1 MRCNKG
7 ELVISG
13 VSSCAMG
20 GSAPVFIGVLSN
32 TLKSRLPRPFL
43 GLKEGHQCCFAIKK
57 FAITNSLSSLRP
69 K

>member
-20 GSAPVFIGVLSN
+20 GSAPFFIGVLSN
-32 TLKSRLPRPFL
+32 TYLPRPFL
-43 GLKEGHQCCFAIKK
+43 GLKSMLFCNKK
-57 FAITNSLSSLRP
+57 VGSKTNN
-69 K
+69 

>member
-20 GSAPVFIGVLSN
+20 GSAPVFIGV
-32 TLKSRLPRPFL
+32 KSRLPRPFL
-43 GLKEGHQCCFAIKK
+43 SLKVGHQCCFALKN
-57 FAITNSLSSLRP
+57 FAITNSLSP